1 MDGNFPV
8 QDLTGLDKSGWTD
21 RIMDEAQARGAADRL
36 GRRHFAAFVKAG
48 PVLLVSFET
57 VQGMRS
63 LTESARPLGWLMS
76 QKMGWSSLLLASD
89 GDTWFRDKDVYA
101 YFDQLVDDGF
111 FDEFDRVIFYGAGPC
126 GYAAAAYSV
135 TAPGA
140 RVLAVQPQATL
151 DPAVAEWDDRFTD
164 MRRLDFTSRYGY
176 APDMIDAAQQMHVI
190 YDPDVTQDA
199 MHAALFTAPNVAK
212 YRMRYM
218 GEALQTHLLYMKR
231 LFPILQ
237 AVAEDRLTPRFFAG
251 LYRARRNHLPYLR
264 RLLSRL
270 ELKERPDLI
279 RLLCQNVTARFQAP
293 RFQRRLRQLDEELD
307 REEA

>member
-21 RIMDEAQARGAADRL
+21 RIMNEAQTRGAADRL

-111 FDEFDRVIFYGAGPC
+111 FDDFDRVIFYGAGPC

-293 RFQRRLRQLDEELD
+293 RFQRRLRQLDGELD
-307 REEA
+307 GEEA

>member
-111 FDEFDRVIFYGAGPC
+111 FDDFDRVIFYGAGPC

-279 RLLCQNVTARFQAP
+279 RLLCRNVTARFQAP

-307 REEA
+307 GEET

>member
-164 MRRLDFTSRYGY
+164 MRRLDFTSRY
-176 APDMIDAAQQMHVI
+176 
-190 YDPDVTQDA
+190 
-199 MHAALFTAPNVAK
+199 
-212 YRMRYM
+212 
-218 GEALQTHLLYMKR
+218 
-231 LFPILQ
+231 
-237 AVAEDRLTPRFFAG
+237 
-251 LYRARRNHLPYLR
+251 
-264 RLLSRL
+264 
-270 ELKERPDLI
+270 
-279 RLLCQNVTARFQAP
+279 
-293 RFQRRLRQLDEELD
+293 
-307 REEA
+307 

>member
-111 FDEFDRVIFYGAGPC
+111 FDDFDRVIFYGAGPC

-164 MRRLDFTSRYGY
+164 MRRLDFTSRYGF

-279 RLLCQNVTARFQAP
+279 RLLCRNVTARFQAP

-307 REEA
+307 GEET

>member
-176 APDMIDAAQQMHVI
+176 APNMIDAAQQMHVI

-279 RLLCQNVTARFQAP
+279 RLLCRNVTARFQAP

-307 REEA
+307 GEET

>member
-57 VQGMRS
+57 VQGMCS

-176 APDMIDAAQQMHVI
+176 APNMIDAAQQMHVI

-293 RFQRRLRQLDEELD
+293 RFQRRLRQLDGELD
-307 REEA
+307 GEEA

>member
-1 MDGNFPV
+1 MDGTFP
-8 QDLTGLDKSGWTD
+8 QIDLAGLDKPEWT
-21 RIMDEAQARGAADRL
+21 RRVMARAEVEGAADKL
-36 GRRHFAAFVKAG
+36 GRSHFAAFVHAG
-48 PVLLVSFET
+48 PTLLVSFET
-57 VQGMRS
+57 VQGMRG
-63 LTESARPLGWLMS
+63 LTESAQPLGWHMS
-76 QKMGWSSLLLASD
+76 QREGWSHLLMACD
-89 GDTWFRDKDVYA
+89 GDTWFRAPEVYA
-101 YFDQLVDDGF
+101 YFDHLIDDGF
-111 FDEFDRVIFYGAGPC
+111 FDEFDQVVFYGAGPC
-126 GYAAAAYSV
+126 GYAAAAFSV
-135 TAPGA
+135 AAPGA
-140 RVLAVQPQATL
+140 TVVAIQPQATL
-151 DPAVAEWDDRFTD
+151 DPRVTEWDDRFTD

-176 APDMIDAAQQMHVI
+176 APNMIDAAQQMHVI

-293 RFQRRLRQLDEELD
+293 RFQRRLRQLDGELD
-307 REEA
+307 GEEA

>member
-111 FDEFDRVIFYGAGPC
+111 FDDFDRVIFYGAGPC

-212 YRMRYM
+212 NRMRYM

-279 RLLCQNVTARFQAP
+279 RLLCRNVTARFQAP

-307 REEA
+307 GEET

>member
-135 TAPGA
+135 ASPGST
-140 RVLAVQPQATL
+140 VVVVQPQATL
-151 DPAVAEWDDRFTD
+151 DARLAEWDPRFPEMRRTSFRDRF
-164 MRRLDFTSRYGY
+164 GY
-176 APDMIDAAQQMHVI
+176 APDMLDAAQQAFVL
-190 YDPDVTQDA
+190 YDPREEYDA
-199 MHAALFTAPNVAK
+199 MHAALFARSNVT
-212 YRMRYM
+212 RLRLPFM
-218 GEALQTHLLYMKR
+218 GAALQ
-231 LFPILQ
+231 
-237 AVAEDRLTPRFFAG
+237 
-251 LYRARRNHLPYLR
+251 
-264 RLLSRL
+264 LS
-270 ELKERPDLI
+270 LI
-279 RLLCQNVTARFQAP
+279 HI
-293 RFQRRLRQLDEELD
+293 
-307 REEA
+307 

>member
-279 RLLCQNVTARFQAP
+279 RLLCRNVTARFQAP

-307 REEA
+307 GEET